1 MKQTLFDISLE
12 DYTKRKC
19 IQETNQT
26 SFKEQFHGARR
37 KLIVY
42 DRTICSHVASAGIE
56 LGLLTKQQFA
66 SFLGLFSK
74 QLYKSFILTPELYY
88 LDIKFTGF
96 ARNKNYQLYNDLPDG
111 QIFWNVDLSSAYFQ
125 IAYRLGYINTKFF
138 DKYMFQDKYKSVK
151 RLCVSFLGRSNKMVY
166 NNEIGNYEINCDTTI
181 LRQVYAN
188 VRNELYTII
197 KNISEHTEYIE
208 YNIDGITILPADKQ
222 LVKDY
227 FQSLGL
233 EFASSMCTKISDRQY
248 KQGTQIKN
256 FRKPLTNK
264 NK

>member
-12 DYTKRKC
+12 DYTIKKE
-19 IQETNQT
+19 IQEKNQT

-56 LGLLTKQQFA
+56 LGQLTKQQFA

-74 QLYKSFILTPELYY
+74 QLYKSFKIHPELYY
-88 LDIKFTGF
+88 LEVKFTGF
-96 ARNKNYQLYNDLPDG
+96 AKNKNYQLYSDLKEN
-111 QIFWNVDLSSAYFQ
+111 QIFWNIDLSSAYFQ
-125 IAYRLGYINTKFF
+125 IAYRLGYINQKFF
-138 DKYMFQDKYKSVK
+138 DKYIGQNKYKSVK
-151 RLCVSFLGRSNKMVY
+151 RLCISFLGRANKMVY
-166 NNEIGNYEINCDTTI
+166 NQNGSKHEISCDNRI

-188 VRNELYTII
+188 IRNELYCII

-208 YNIDGITILPADKQ
+208 YNIDGITILPADKK

-227 FQSLGL
+227 FSSLGL
-233 EFASSMCTKISDRQY
+233 TFVSTMCTKISDSQY
-248 KQGTQIKN
+248 KHGTQIKN